1 MRWKLLRRRLS
12 VSAPRMIVR
21 SHMPWPLRWVVLALM
36 LGFSAA
42 LALWAFEFGKEI
54 AGLDRHAKAELLEL
68 RSQADKLKSERD
80 AAVLS
85 ANTAES
91 KWKTDQASYD
101 SLVQQLKASQTE
113 VMALKADLGF
123 FERLMPANANGS
135 GSPGISVR
143 GLQLEPQA
151 PGQLRFQ
158 LLLMQLGKTLP
169 EFQGRYELTLAGMLD
184 GKPWTWTPPP
194 TKSNVVL
201 KQYLRLEGMIEF
213 PTAAVVK
220 SVTVK
225 VLDAQ
230 GAVKASQTTRL

>member
-1 MRWKLLRRRLS
+1 
-12 VSAPRMIVR
+12 MIVR
-21 SHMPWPLRWVVLALM
+21 SHLPWPLRWVALALM

-54 AGLDRHAKAELLEL
+54 AGLDRNAKAELLEL
-68 RSQADKLKSERD
+68 RSQAEKLKAERD
-80 AAVLS
+80 ASVS
-85 ANTAES
+85 TANIAES

-113 VMALKADLGF
+113 AMALKADLGF
-123 FERLMPANANGS
+123 FERLLPANSS
-135 GSPGISVR
+135 GSDNQGIAIR

-158 LLLMQLGKTLP
+158 LLLMQPGKTLP
-169 EFQGRYELTLAGMLD
+169 EFQGRYELTLTGLLD
-184 GKPWTWTPPP
+184 GKPWTWVPPP
-194 TKSNVVL
+194 AKVNFVL
-201 KQYLRLEGMIEF
+201 KRYLRLEGMIEF

-220 SVTVK
+220 SVAIK

-230 GAVKASQTTRL
+230 GAVKASQTTKL

>member
-1 MRWKLLRRRLS
+1 
-12 VSAPRMIVR
+12 MIVR
-21 SHMPWPLRWVVLALM
+21 SHLPWPLRWVALAVM

-54 AGLDRHAKAELLEL
+54 AGLDRNAQAELLEL
-68 RSQADKLKSERD
+68 RSQAQTLKAERD
-80 AAVLS
+80 AAVSS
-85 ANTAES
+85 ANIAES

-101 SLVQQLKASQTE
+101 RLVQQLKASQAE

-123 FERLMPANANGS
+123 FERLLPTNSS
-135 GSPGISVR
+135 GSDGQGISVR
-143 GLQLEPQA
+143 ALQLESLA

-169 EFQGRYELTLAGMLD
+169 EFQGRYELTLTGLLD
-184 GKPWTWTPPP
+184 GKPWTWVPPP
-194 TKSNVVL
+194 TGANFVL
-201 KQYLRLEGMIEF
+201 KQYLRLEGVIEF
-213 PTAAVVK
+213 PSAAVVK

-230 GAVKASQTTRL
+230 GAVRASQITKL

>member
-21 SHMPWPLRWVVLALM
+21 SHMPWPLRWAMLALM

-54 AGLDRHAKAELLEL
+54 AGLDRNAKAELLEL
-68 RSQADKLKSERD
+68 RSQAENLKAERD
-80 AAVLS
+80 AAVS
-85 ANTAES
+85 TANTAES

-123 FERLMPANANGS
+123 FERLLPANS
-135 GSPGISVR
+135 SVSDSQGISVR
-143 GLQLEPQA
+143 GLQLEPQV

-158 LLLMQLGKTLP
+158 LLLMQLGKTWP
-169 EFQGRYELTLAGMLD
+169 EFQGRYELTIVGTLD
-184 GKPWTWTPPP
+184 GKPWTWVPPL
-194 TKSNVVL
+194 NRADFVL

-213 PTAAVVK
+213 PAVAVVK

-230 GAVKASQTTRL
+230 GAVKATQATKL

>member
-1 MRWKLLRRRLS
+1 
-12 VSAPRMIVR
+12 MIVR
-21 SHMPWPLRWVVLALM
+21 SHMPWPLRWVILALM

-54 AGLDRHAKAELLEL
+54 AGLDRNAKAELLEL
-68 RSQADKLKSERD
+68 RSQAEKLKAERD
-80 AAVLS
+80 AAVS
-85 ANTAES
+85 TANTAES
-91 KWKTDQASYD
+91 KWKTDQASFD

-123 FERLMPANANGS
+123 FERLMPANSS
-135 GSPGISVR
+135 GADNPGISVR

-169 EFQGRYELTLAGMLD
+169 EFQGRYELTLTGMLD
-184 GKPWTWTPPP
+184 GKPWTWVPPP
-194 TKSNVVL
+194 SKANFVL
-201 KQYLRLEGMIEF
+201 KQYLRLEGVIEF
-213 PTAAVVK
+213 PAVAVVK

-230 GAVKASQTTRL
+230 GAVKASQNTKL

>member
-1 MRWKLLRRRLS
+1 
-12 VSAPRMIVR
+12 MIVR
-21 SHMPWPLRWVVLALM
+21 SHIPWPLRWVILALM

-54 AGLDRHAKAELLEL
+54 AGLDRNAKAELLEL
-68 RSQADKLKSERD
+68 RSQAEKLKAERD
-80 AAVLS
+80 AAVS
-85 ANTAES
+85 TANTAES

-113 VMALKADLGF
+113 VMTLKADLGF
-123 FERLMPANANGS
+123 FERLLPANSS
-135 GSPGISVR
+135 GSDNQGISVR

-158 LLLMQLGKTLP
+158 LLLMQLGKTVP
-169 EFQGRYELTLAGMLD
+169 EFQGRYELTLAGQLD
-184 GKPWTWTPPP
+184 GKPWTWVPPL
-194 TKSNVVL
+194 TKTNVVL

-213 PTAAVVK
+213 PVAAVVK

-225 VLDAQ
+225 VLDTQ
-230 GAVKASQTTRL
+230 SAVKASQTTKL

>member
-1 MRWKLLRRRLS
+1 
-12 VSAPRMIVR
+12 MIVR
-21 SHMPWPLRWVVLALM
+21 SHLPWPLRWVAFALM

-54 AGLDRHAKAELLEL
+54 AGLDRNAKAELLEL
-68 RSQADKLKSERD
+68 RSQAEKLKAERD
-80 AAVLS
+80 AAVSS
-85 ANTAES
+85 ANIAES

-123 FERLMPANANGS
+123 FERLLPANSTGS
-135 GSPGISVR
+135 DNQGISVR

-158 LLLMQLGKTLP
+158 LLLMQPGRTLP
-169 EFQGRYELTLAGMLD
+169 EFIGRYELTLTGLLD
-184 GKPWTWTPPP
+184 GKPWTWVPP
-194 TKSNVVL
+194 TNANFVL

-213 PTAAVVK
+213 PAVAVIK
-220 SVTVK
+220 SVSVR
-225 VLDAQ
+225 VFDAQ
-230 GAVKASQTTRL
+230 GMVKASQTTKL

>member
-1 MRWKLLRRRLS
+1 
-12 VSAPRMIVR
+12 MIVR
-21 SHMPWPLRWVVLALM
+21 SHMPWPLRWVILALM

-54 AGLDRHAKAELLEL
+54 AGLDRNAKAELLEL
-68 RSQADKLKSERD
+68 RSQAEKLKAERD
-80 AAVLS
+80 AAVSS

-113 VMALKADLGF
+113 TMALKADLGF
-123 FERLMPANANGS
+123 FERLLPANSS
-135 GSPGISVR
+135 GSDNQGISVR

-169 EFQGRYELTLAGMLD
+169 EFQGRYELTLAGQLD
-184 GKPWTWTPPP
+184 GKPWTWVPPL
-194 TKSNVVL
+194 TKTNVVL

-213 PTAAVVK
+213 PVAAVVK

-225 VLDAQ
+225 VLDTQ
-230 GAVKASQTTRL
+230 GAVKASQTTKL

>member
-1 MRWKLLRRRLS
+1 
-12 VSAPRMIVR
+12 MIVR
-21 SHMPWPLRWVVLALM
+21 SHLPWPLRWVALALM

-54 AGLDRHAKAELLEL
+54 AGLDRNAKAELLEL
-68 RSQADKLKSERD
+68 RSQADKLKAERD
-80 AAVLS
+80 AAVSS
-85 ANTAES
+85 ANIAES

-123 FERLMPANANGS
+123 FERLMPANSS
-135 GSPGISVR
+135 GSDNQGISVR

-151 PGQLRFQ
+151 PGQMRFQ

-169 EFQGRYELTLAGMLD
+169 EFQGRYELTLAGQLD
-184 GKPWTWTPPP
+184 GKPWTWVPPP
-194 TKSNVVL
+194 TKTNFVL

-213 PTAAVVK
+213 PAVAVVK

-230 GAVKASQTTRL
+230 GAVKASQTTKL

>member
-1 MRWKLLRRRLS
+1 
-12 VSAPRMIVR
+12 MIVR
-21 SHMPWPLRWVVLALM
+21 SHMPWPLRWVILALM

-54 AGLDRHAKAELLEL
+54 AGLDRNAKAELLEL
-68 RSQADKLKSERD
+68 RSQAEKLKAERD
-80 AAVLS
+80 AAVS
-85 ANTAES
+85 TANTAES

-101 SLVQQLKASQTE
+101 SLVQQLKTSQTE

-123 FERLMPANANGS
+123 FERLLPANSS
-135 GSPGISVR
+135 GSDNQGISVR

-169 EFQGRYELTLAGMLD
+169 EFQGHYELTLVGHLD
-184 GKPWTWTPPP
+184 GKPWTWVPPL
-194 TKSNVVL
+194 TKTNVVL

-213 PTAAVVK
+213 PLVAVVK
-220 SVTVK
+220 GVTVK
-225 VLDAQ
+225 VFDTQ
-230 GAVKASQTTRL
+230 GAVKASQTTKL

>member
-21 SHMPWPLRWVVLALM
+21 SHMPWPLRWVALALM

-54 AGLDRHAKAELLEL
+54 AGLDRNAKAELLAL
-68 RSQADKLKSERD
+68 RTQAEKLKAERD
-80 AAVLS
+80 AAVSS
-85 ANTAES
+85 ANIAES

-123 FERLMPANANGS
+123 FERLLPANSS
-135 GSPGISVR
+135 GVDNQGISVR

-158 LLLMQLGKTLP
+158 LLLMQPGKTLP
-169 EFQGRYELTLAGMLD
+169 EFQGRYEITLTGLLD
-184 GKPWTWTPPP
+184 GKPWTWVPPP
-194 TKSNVVL
+194 AKANFVL

-213 PTAAVVK
+213 PAPAVVK

-230 GAVKASQTTRL
+230 GVVRASQTAKL

>member
-1 MRWKLLRRRLS
+1 
-12 VSAPRMIVR
+12 MIVR
-21 SHMPWPLRWVVLALM
+21 SHMPWPLRWVILALM

-54 AGLDRHAKAELLEL
+54 AGLDRNAKAELLEL
-68 RSQADKLKSERD
+68 RSQAEKLKAERD
-80 AAVLS
+80 AAVS
-85 ANTAES
+85 TANTAES

-101 SLVQQLKASQTE
+101 SLVQQLKTSQTE

-123 FERLMPANANGS
+123 FERLLPANSS
-135 GSPGISVR
+135 GSDNQGISVR

-169 EFQGRYELTLAGMLD
+169 EFQGHYELTLAGHLD
-184 GKPWTWTPPP
+184 GKPWTWVPPL
-194 TKSNVVL
+194 TKTNVVL

-213 PTAAVVK
+213 PVAAVVK
-220 SVTVK
+220 GVTVK
-225 VLDAQ
+225 VFDTQ
-230 GAVKASQTTRL
+230 GAVKASQTTKL

>member
-1 MRWKLLRRRLS
+1 
-12 VSAPRMIVR
+12 MIVR
-21 SHMPWPLRWVVLALM
+21 SHMPWPLRWVILALM

-54 AGLDRHAKAELLEL
+54 AGLDRNAKAELLEL
-68 RSQADKLKSERD
+68 RSQAEKLKAERD
-80 AAVLS
+80 AAVS
-85 ANTAES
+85 TANTAES

-113 VMALKADLGF
+113 TMALKADLGF
-123 FERLMPANANGS
+123 FERLLPANSS
-135 GSPGISVR
+135 GSDNQGISVR

-169 EFQGRYELTLAGMLD
+169 EFQGRYELTLAGQLD
-184 GKPWTWTPPP
+184 GKPWTWVPPL
-194 TKSNVVL
+194 TKTNVVL

-213 PTAAVVK
+213 PVAAVVK

-225 VLDAQ
+225 VLDTQ
-230 GAVKASQTTRL
+230 GAVKASQTTKL